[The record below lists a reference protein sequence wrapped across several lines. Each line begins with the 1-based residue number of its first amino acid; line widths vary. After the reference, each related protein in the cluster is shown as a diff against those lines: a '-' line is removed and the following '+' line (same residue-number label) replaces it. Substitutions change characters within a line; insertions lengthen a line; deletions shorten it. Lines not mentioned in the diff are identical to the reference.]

1 MNKKIYLSPSMQS
14 NNTYACGN
22 TNEMEQCNK
31 IADLTKIFLEKYGFE
46 VKKSPEGQAM
56 TASIKESNSWNADLH
71 LTIHTNAFNSQT
83 TGGTLVMI
91 YSSEENNVKAGNAI
105 LSAVSPISPGKDY
118 SLRVNSSLA
127 ELNSTKATAVY
138 LEIEFHD
145 TEEGAKWIIEN
156 TEKIA
161 QAITRG
167 ICEYFGVNY
176 NQNTSSQNSSPT
188 VYRVQIGSF
197 KVRANAE
204 NQLQKAKR
212 LGFIDA
218 FIVEGNL

>member
-14 NNTYACGN
+14 NNIYAYGN

-31 IADLTKIFLEKYGFE
+31 IADLAKNLLEKHGFE
-46 VKKSPEGQAM
+46 VKKSPEGQTM
-56 TASIKESNSWNADLH
+56 TTSIKESNFWNSDFH
-71 LTIHTNAFNSQT
+71 LAIHTNAFNSQT

-91 YSSEENNVKAGNAI
+91 YSNEENNVKAGTSI
-105 LSAVSPISPGKDY
+105 LNAVSPISPGKDY
-118 SLRVNSSLA
+118 SLRVNPSLA
-127 ELNSTKATAVY
+127 ELNSTKSIAVY

-145 TEEGAKWIIEN
+145 TEKGAKWIIEN

-161 QAITRG
+161 QTITKG

-176 NQNTSSQNSSPT
+176 NQNTSSQNSSST

-197 KVRANAE
+197 KIRANAE